1 LRFVSPAL
9 KHIVFPALSRSGY
22 LRYTAG
28 AGPAV
33 VTYHGVF
40 PAGYEIRNPAL
51 DGNLVRA
58 DSLRRQLQLL
68 KTRYDVITPE
78 DFLHW
83 SEERLSL
90 PPRAILLTCD
100 DALRNTLTEMVPI
113 LQEFGMSCLFFATGT
128 SAQETPSILWYEELY
143 LMLLDADEP
152 IALSLPEA
160 GVSMGPIAPKEKHSR
175 WWNLVERLS
184 QFDRELRRGFLD
196 QIRNQLRLAENWRER
211 FLQDP
216 TLAGRF
222 LTLDRAE
229 LQQMATAGM
238 SIGAHSLS
246 HPVLARASEELAWQE
261 ISESRNVLEK
271 ALGQTV
277 WAFAYPF
284 GDAATVTGRDLRL
297 AAQAGFRCAF
307 MNVGGGFGAKIHR
320 SKISGAKSNH
330 SKINQSKINRFALP
344 RVHVTADM
352 SLFELEAHI
361 SGFYRS
367 LRKRLLG
374 VDELEGMVGA

>member
-1 LRFVSPAL
+1 MRFVSPAL
-9 KHIVFPALSRSGY
+9 KHLVFPVLSRSGY

-40 PAGYEIRNPAL
+40 PAGYEVRNPAL

-68 KTRYDVITPE
+68 KKRYHVITPE

-83 SEERLSL
+83 SEEQWSEEKLSL
-90 PPRAILLTCD
+90 PPRSILLTCD
-100 DALRNTLTEMVPI
+100 DALRNTLTEMAPI
-113 LQEFGMSCLFFATGT
+113 LQEFDLSCLFFATGA
-128 SAQETPSILWYEELY
+128 SADETPSMLWYEELY
-143 LMLLDADEP
+143 LMLLGVSAL
-152 IALSLPEA
+152 ALSIPEA
-160 GVSMGPIAPKEKHSR
+160 KINISIGPIAPSEKHSC

-196 QIRNQLRLAENWRER
+196 QIREQLKLAENWREQ
-211 FLQDP
+211 FFQDP
-216 TLAGRF
+216 TLAARF
-222 LTLDRAE
+222 LTLDRAG
-229 LQQMATAGM
+229 LRQLAAAGM

-246 HPVLARASEELAWQE
+246 HPILARASEELAWRE

-277 WAFAYPF
+277 WAFGYPF
-284 GDAATVTGRDLRL
+284 GDAATVTRRDLRL
-297 AAQAGFRCAF
+297 AEQAGFCCAF
-307 MNVGGGFGAKIHR
+307 MNVGGGLGAKINR
-320 SKISGAKSNH
+320 SKISGAKIS
-330 SKINQSKINRFALP
+330 RFALP

-352 SLFELEAHI
+352 SLFEFEAHI

-374 VDELEGMVGA
+374 GDELEALVGA